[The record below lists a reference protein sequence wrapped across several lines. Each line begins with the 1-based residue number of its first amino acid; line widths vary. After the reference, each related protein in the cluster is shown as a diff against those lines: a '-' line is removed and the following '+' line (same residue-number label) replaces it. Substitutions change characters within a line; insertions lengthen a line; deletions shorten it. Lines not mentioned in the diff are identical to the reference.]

1 MGQLGNGVYSSVQT
15 YQQDM
20 TTGIR
25 KIPPPEITGTSL
37 ILGVAKGITNL
48 RDAFTTRDF
57 NCMKIN
63 LFFGPRILGH
73 EDFPSKRKIYGFND
87 KKAP

>member
-37 ILGVAKGITNL
+37 ILGVAIGITNL

-63 LFFGPRILGH
+63 LFFGFSGTRRFSIKEENLWIQ
-73 EDFPSKRKIYGFND
+73 R
-87 KKAP
+87 